1 MRKYLFLFVFIATIV
16 IAFLKFY
23 SFIAYFSTLNFIL
36 LLVLFFINVLSIAL
50 FFYEI
55 ATKKA
60 ALAYEKLYKALEETK
75 AAKNRFEILFQKSTE
90 EIFLTDFK
98 GNIVLA
104 NPAACKTHEYSQY
117 EMLKMNLK
125 DLKTKRYK
133 EYANDNLKKIIRT
146 GVEQIETEHLTK
158 AGQKIP
164 YEMRSSIVEYNNNH
178 FILSI
183 ARNLKEQK
191 ETQKKL
197 LTTIIATEEKE
208 RKKFAANLHDDL
220 GPLLSTIKL
229 YTNLLKSKIPDETK
243 EHKLVKD
250 IEEITELSIST
261 ARDVTKRMTPAVL
274 EEFGLATALKEFC
287 RYINTTQSVK
297 IIVSTSNYKKIN
309 HHIEE
314 TILYQISKELI
325 NNTLKHAQANNI
337 RIELKTQNDMVLLYY
352 KDDGIG
358 FNPENKLKFS
368 TGLGLNNIV
377 NKVKTIKGNCDFYSA
392 NNKGLRVLITLKA

>member
-1 MRKYLFLFVFIATIV
+1 MRKYLFLFAFITTIV
-16 IAFLKFY
+16 IAFFKFY
-23 SFIAYFSTLNFIL
+23 SFIAYFTTLNFIL
-36 LLVLFFINVLSIAL
+36 LLVLFVINVLSIAL

-55 ATKKA
+55 ATEKA
-60 ALAYEKLYKALEETK
+60 AVAYDKLYKALEETK

-104 NPAACKTHEYSQY
+104 NPAACKTHEYSQD
-117 EMLKMNLK
+117 EMLNMNLK

-158 AGQKIP
+158 SGQKIP

-229 YTNLLKSKIPDETK
+229 YTNLLKSKIPEETK
-243 EHKLVKD
+243 EHKLVED

-297 IIVSTSNYKKIN
+297 IDVSTSNYRKIN
-309 HHIEE
+309 NDIEE

-325 NNTLKHAQANNI
+325 NNTLKHAKANNI